1 MSDTLQNGIPPVL
14 VETISGLMAGLLSTL
29 VAHPLDL
36 IKVRLQGSSYPSLNI
51 LQRTRALRSGG
62 FFLGYQ

>member
-1 MSDTLQNGIPPVL
+1 MSNIAQDGIPPVL

-36 IKVRLQGSSYPSLNI
+36 IKVRLQGSYPI
-51 LQRTRALRSGG
+51 PH
-62 FFLGYQ
+62 